1 LKFTPTHAL
10 TIKMKSLFLLSILFV
25 ASILAEGNVVVLTPD
40 NFDTIVGQGKGAF
53 VEFYAPWCGHC
64 KKLAPDYEIVGD
76 SFVGAD
82 VVVAKVDA
90 DEHKSLATR
99 FEVKGF
105 PTLKWFPKGSLTPED
120 YNGGRSIED
129 ITTFIENKAG
139 VKSKGPKKAPSAV
152 VILTPSNF
160 DDIVNDATKD
170 VLVEFYAPWC
180 GHCKK
185 LAPDYEIIARA
196 FENEPSVVV
205 ASLDADAHKDLAS
218 RFEVTGFPTIKWF
231 PKNNKDGEKYDG
243 PRDIDAFVTF
253 INRNAGTFRDKSGR
267 LTSEAGRISLF
278 DELVDKF
285 IASPAESFIKEAEA
299 LIAGLVGEAVTNG
312 KYYVKVLTSVLTNK
326 DFAAKE
332 VERLQKLVNSGSIA
346 PKKVDEFTKRI
357 NILKSF
363 TD

>member
-1 LKFTPTHAL
+1 
-10 TIKMKSLFLLSILFV
+10 MKSLFLLSVLFV

-40 NFDTIVGQGKGAF
+40 NFDSIVGQDKGAF

-64 KKLAPDYEIVGD
+64 KKLAPDYEIVAD
-76 SFVGAD
+76 SFVGVD
-82 VVVAKVDA
+82 GVVVAKVDA
-90 DEHKSLATR
+90 DEHKSLGGR
-99 FEVKGF
+99 FDVKGF

-120 YNGGRSIED
+120 YNGGRSVED

-139 VKSKGPKKAPSAV
+139 VRSKAPKKPASAV

-160 DDIVNDATKD
+160 DEIVNDATKD

-185 LAPDYEIIARA
+185 LAPDYEVIARA
-196 FENEPSVVV
+196 YENEPNVVI
-205 ASLDADAHKDLAS
+205 ANLDADAHKDLAS

-231 PKNNKDGEKYDG
+231 PKDNKAGEKYEG
-243 PRDIDAFVTF
+243 PRDIESFVNF

-267 LTSEAGRISLF
+267 LTAEAGRIAKL

-285 IASPAESFIKEAEA
+285 VVAPAESFIKEAETLVA
-299 LIAGLVGEAVTNG
+299 ELVGDAIHNG
-312 KYYVKVLTSVLTNK
+312 KYYVKVFSSILANK

-332 VERLQKLVNSGSIA
+332 VERLQKLVNSGSVA

>member
-1 LKFTPTHAL
+1 
-10 TIKMKSLFLLSILFV
+10 LFV

-40 NFDTIVGQGKGAF
+40 NFDSVVGNDKGAF

-76 SFVGAD
+76 SFAGVDG

-90 DEHKSLATR
+90 DEHKTLASR

-139 VKSKGPKKAPSAV
+139 VKSKAPKKPASAV
-152 VILTPSNF
+152 IILTPSNF
-160 DDIVNDATKD
+160 DEIVNDATKD

-185 LAPDYEIIARA
+185 LAPDYEIIAKA
-196 FENEPSVVV
+196 YENEPDVVI
-205 ASLDADAHKDLAS
+205 ANIDADAHKEIAG

-231 PKNNKDGEKYDG
+231 PKNNKEGERYDG
-243 PRDIDAFVTF
+243 PRDIDAFISF
-253 INRNAGTFRDKSGR
+253 INRNAGTFRDKSGK
-267 LTSEAGRISLF
+267 LTSEAGLIPSLE
-278 DELVDKF
+278 ELVDKF
-285 IASPAESFIKEAEA
+285 VLAPSESFLKQAEA
-299 LIAGLVGEAVTNG
+299 LIADLVGEAAVNG
-312 KYYVKVLTSVLTNK
+312 KYYIKVLSSVLTNK
-326 DFAAKE
+326 DFASKE
-332 VERLQKLVNSGSIA
+332 VDRLQKLVTSGSVS